1 MFTVQDFTCITFLS
15 NEFSFLTCFAWYYMI
30 YQYISSVLSM
40 LWLFVYTI
48 LHCSMIDFFLQ
59 IWKNLYY
66 TKIII
71 HSENNEEAWFFN
83 RQVFIA
89 APGTPPRYVIAKA
102 LNPRT
107 VEVSWLPPEKPNG
120 VIQVVAISHIKNT
133 RIFYNYGIFFFLIIW
148 GFFPPDICFDQNS
161 KIIFSLYQ

>member
-1 MFTVQDFTCITFLS
+1 MK
-15 NEFSFLTCFAWYYMI
+15 EF
-30 YQYISSVLSM
+30 VL
-40 LWLFVYTI
+40 YR
-48 LHCSMIDFFLQ
+48 
-59 IWKNLYY
+59 NYY
-66 TKIII
+66 TFR
-71 HSENNEEAWFFN
+71 NNEEAWVFN

-133 RIFYNYGIFFFLIIW
+133 RSFYNYGIFLLLC
-148 GFFPPDICFDQNS
+148 GFFP
-161 KIIFSLYQ
+161 KIFVLI

>member
-1 MFTVQDFTCITFLS
+1 MYHIFIKWIYFSHMFC
-15 NEFSFLTCFAWYYMI
+15 M
-30 YQYISSVLSM
+30 
-40 LWLFVYTI
+40 I
-48 LHCSMIDFFLQ
+48 LHDIPVYFISVEHALTFCIYHTALFND
-59 IWKNLYY
+59 WKWYWLLFANMKEFVLYLNY
-66 TKIII
+66 YN
-71 HSENNEEAWFFN
+71 SENNEEAWVFN

-133 RIFYNYGIFFFLIIW
+133 RIFYNYGIFFFLIIC